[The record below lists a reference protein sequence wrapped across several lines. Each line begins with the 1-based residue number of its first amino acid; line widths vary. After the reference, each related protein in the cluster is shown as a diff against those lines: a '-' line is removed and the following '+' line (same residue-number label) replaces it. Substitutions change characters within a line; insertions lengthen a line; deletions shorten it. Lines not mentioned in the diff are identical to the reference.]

1 MDLSI
6 IIPVYN
12 SGDVVGRLLDSI
24 VQTETNARYEII
36 MINDGSTDHSQQVCQ
51 EYAEKYPYIKVLE
64 QKNAGPSAARNR
76 GLEEATGEYILFCD
90 SDDYVSADMVNI
102 LFAYKNYDLVIFG
115 LADEVW
121 DENKLLSVKHHKP
134 QGKVYES
141 ANSFLKDFAYLLE
154 NNLLYSQCTK
164 MYKRS
169 LIEKNH
175 IRFREDLSMGEDISF
190 NLEYFPCVENVCII
204 EEMLYH
210 YVHLLSSKSISSNYY
225 AGYYE
230 NVCMVLDKQK
240 RVLAECDALTPGN
253 LLSLES
259 FFIGRVS
266 SAIQNELINKQ
277 SSVFEKYR
285 QLRKI
290 VFSKEANEAVNK
302 GTPKTSLYR
311 CLTFGIKHRMVTFLF
326 LLYEVV
332 LIIKKRVVPLMA
344 VWRKK

>member
-1 MDLSI
+1 MMDLSI

-210 YVHLLSSKSISSNYY
+210 YVHLLSSKSISSNLPMP
-225 AGYYE
+225 A
-230 NVCMVLDKQK
+230 LDKAMAIFDPSPPKPQIATVADEK
-240 RVLAECDALTPGN
+240 RL
-253 LLSLES
+253 
-259 FFIGRVS
+259 
-266 SAIQNELINKQ
+266 
-277 SSVFEKYR
+277 
-285 QLRKI
+285 
-290 VFSKEANEAVNK
+290 
-302 GTPKTSLYR
+302 
-311 CLTFGIKHRMVTFLF
+311 
-326 LLYEVV
+326 
-332 LIIKKRVVPLMA
+332 
-344 VWRKK
+344 